1 MRISDWSSDVCSS
14 DLDADFQRLDRAAFE
29 RAPAISIDYAVMEK
43 TGWAAVV
50 PIDIGWSDVGSWG
63 ALWEIGAKDEAGN
76 VIVGDVVQ
84 VGARDCYL
92 RSDGTLVAAIG
103 LENVVVVASAD
114 AVLVAT
120 MTEENGRAHVWNP
133 VTNAH

>member
-1 MRISDWSSDVCSS
+1 MAMTRESTFGSLVRSFFFSRGRRHTICALV
-14 DLDADFQRLDRAAFE
+14 
-29 RAPAISIDYAVMEK
+29 
-43 TGWAAVV
+43 TGVQTCAL
-50 PIDIGWSDVGSWG
+50 PISWG

-114 AVLVAT
+114 AVLVAP
-120 MTEENGRAHVWNP
+120 MTEVQKVREVVDRLRSEERRVGKEGVSTGKSRWAPLH
-133 VTNAH
+133 

>member
-1 MRISDWSSDVCSS
+1 
-14 DLDADFQRLDRAAFE
+14 
-29 RAPAISIDYAVMEK
+29 MEK
-43 TGWAAVV
+43 TGGAAVV

-63 ALWEIGAKDEAGN
+63 ALWEIGAKDEAGS

-114 AVLVAT
+114 AVLVAP
-120 MTEENGRAHVWNP
+120 MTEVQKVREVVDRPAAAGPRSADASPEPPGNGDGTRR
-133 VTNAH
+133 